1 MENQELFNLLD
12 NQSKSL
18 VGILLKRIEIL
29 ESEQALTPSLYKKIV
44 KESINGLSGYSQ
56 AMKTLEAIKTLKKE
70 NLLTAPER
78 SAIYNYFIEYV
89 EKKKIA
95 NYNNV
100 TFTFQ
105 EVK

>member
-44 KESINGLSGYSQ
+44 KESIYEWVRILKVLING
-56 AMKTLEAIKTLKKE
+56 K
-70 NLLTAPER
+70 
-78 SAIYNYFIEYV
+78 V
-89 EKKKIA
+89 EFKSRP
-95 NYNNV
+95 
-100 TFTFQ
+100 T
-105 EVK
+105 E